1 MNKTKIK
8 NLKKLKKNKKIKN
21 QKIPTNS
28 KKYIIPFKKKFYLK
42 KKCQRIQEWEET
54 NVKKVRK

>member
-1 MNKTKIK
+1 MIK
-8 NLKKLKKNKKIKN
+8 NKKNKKIKN

>member
-8 NLKKLKKNKKIKN
+8 NLKKLKKNKKIKT
-21 QKIPTNS
+21 KIPTNS